1 MDEIILYLKKKTLFI
16 FIFFF
21 EKWFIWYF
29 LLSVDLFTSGHS
41 DDPILID
48 RTAPVAGVVLDGS
61 TIDEDEAF
69 QAKTEEMCASW
80 KSFYDPE
87 SGISQ

>member
-1 MDEIILYLKKKTLFI
+1 M
-16 FIFFF
+16 
-21 EKWFIWYF
+21 
-29 LLSVDLFTSGHS
+29 DLFTSGHS

-61 TIDEDEAF
+61 TIDVDEEF
-69 QAKTEEMCASW
+69 QAKTEEICASW
-80 KSFYDPE
+80 KKFYDPE

>member
-1 MDEIILYLKKKTLFI
+1 MDNSLNST
-16 FIFFF
+16 FFF
-21 EKWFIWYF
+21 
-29 LLSVDLFTSGHS
+29 SVDLFTSGHS

-61 TIDEDEAF
+61 TIDVDEGF
-69 QAKTEEMCASW
+69 QAKTEEICACW
-80 KSFYDPE
+80 KNFYDPE

>member
-1 MDEIILYLKKKTLFI
+1 M
-16 FIFFF
+16 
-21 EKWFIWYF
+21 
-29 LLSVDLFTSGHS
+29 DLFTSGHS

-61 TIDEDEAF
+61 TIDVDEAF
-69 QAKTEEMCASW
+69 QAKTEEICASW

-87 SGISQ
+87 SGISQWVNVMFFKWDIDIYLKTIKTITYI

>member
-1 MDEIILYLKKKTLFI
+1 MDDMIFNLRKTLFN
-16 FIFFF
+16 FSFLYGQFFK
-21 EKWFIWYF
+21 EYF
-29 LLSVDLFTSGHS
+29 LFSVDLFTSGHS

-61 TIDEDEAF
+61 TIDVDEGF
-69 QAKTEEMCASW
+69 QAKTEEICASW
-80 KSFYDPE
+80 KNFYDPE